1 MRELRG
7 EGLYRE
13 NEDEHAETEETVE
26 AEHVEGVLLHGC
38 CADEVAEEF
47 QHQHRQEVLRLR

>member
-13 NEDEHAETEETVE
+13 NKDEHAETEERME
-26 AEHVEGVLLHGC
+26 AKHVEGVLLHGC
-38 CADEVAEEF
+38 CADEVAEQFE
-47 QHQHRQEVLRLR
+47 HEHWQEVLRLR